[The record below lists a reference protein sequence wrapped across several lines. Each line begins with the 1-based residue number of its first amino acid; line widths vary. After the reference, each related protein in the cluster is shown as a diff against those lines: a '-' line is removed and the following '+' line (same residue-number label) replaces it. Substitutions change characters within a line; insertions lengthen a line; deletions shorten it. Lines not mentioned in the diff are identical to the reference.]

1 MNYKDIPLKRFA
13 AHYSLIAL
21 KGTRVDSQSLLECY
35 YRIKKEKNMSKKIN
49 EKKAAID
56 ATATKTQTGDD
67 LKALF
72 EAYPN
77 VSIRQLSLA
86 LGVTYGLVLKASKA
100 PIPGTAYDPEAINWN
115 AFANEFTKRNKS
127 FLEPDVDWKTLNE
140 SKTGKA
146 TLVKDMSKFEVGSK
160 VYLRRNNDKPYT
172 IVYKTDTHIV
182 IQLEDTTEP
191 LAWSHQ
197 TFLYNGPVFEPRII
211 EDTEV
216 AE

>member
-1 MNYKDIPLKRFA
+1 
-13 AHYSLIAL
+13 
-21 KGTRVDSQSLLECY
+21 
-35 YRIKKEKNMSKKIN
+35 MSKKIN

-56 ATATKTQTGDD
+56 ATAIETQTGND

-86 LGVTYGLVLKASKA
+86 LEVTYGLVLKASKA
-100 PIPGTAYDPEAINWN
+100 PIVGTAYDPEAINWE
-115 AFANEFTKRNKS
+115 ALANEFTKRNKS
-127 FLEPDVDWKTLNE
+127 FLEPDVDWNALNE
-140 SKTGKA
+140 SKNGKA

-160 VYLRRNNDKPYT
+160 VYLRRNNDKPFI
-172 IVYKTDTHIV
+172 IVYKTDSHIV

-197 TFLYNGPVFEPRII
+197 TFLYNGPVFEQRIVEENTTT
-211 EDTEV
+211 ED